1 MQIINFSVN
10 LNKVDKSK
18 IIKGKK
24 GKYLPLTAFIQD
36 EEDQYGNNVAVIQS
50 QDEDERK
57 NKTAKNYVANG
68 KVVFQSEANAEP
80 QKSEPKPKATFTTQD
95 DNDGLPF

>member
-10 LNKVDKSK
+10 LNKVYKSK
-18 IIKGKK
+18 IVEGKK
-24 GKYLPLTAFIQD
+24 GKYLPLTVFVQD
-36 EEDQYGNNVAVIQS
+36 EKDKYDNNVAVIQS
-50 QDEDERK
+50 QTEDERN

-68 KVVFQSEANAEP
+68 KVVFQSEANAQP
-80 QKSEPKPKATFTTQD
+80 QKSESKPKATFTTQD

>member
-18 IIKGKK
+18 IIEGKK

-36 EEDQYGNNVAVIQS
+36 EKDQYGNNVAVIQS

-68 KVVFQSEANAEP
+68 KVVFQSEANAET
-80 QKSEPKPKATFTTQD
+80 QNSESKPKATFTTQD

>member
-18 IIKGKK
+18 IIEGKK
-24 GKYLPLTAFIQD
+24 GKYLPLTVFVQD
-36 EEDQYGNNVAVIQS
+36 EKDKYDNNVAVIQS
-50 QDEDERK
+50 QTEDERK

-68 KVVFQSEANAEP
+68 KVVFQSEASGES
-80 QKSEPKPKATFTTQD
+80 KSDNDKPKEEP
-95 DNDGLPF
+95 DGLPF

>member
-18 IIKGKK
+18 IVEGKK
-24 GKYLPLTAFIQD
+24 GKYLPLTVFVQD
-36 EEDQYGNNVAVIQS
+36 EKDKYDNNVAVIQS
-50 QDEDERK
+50 QTEDERK

-68 KVVFQSEANAEP
+68 KVVFQSEGNVE
-80 QKSEPKPKATFTTQD
+80 QKAKDEPKEEQD
-95 DNDGLPF
+95 SLPF

>member
-18 IIKGKK
+18 IIEGKK

-68 KVVFQSEANAEP
+68 KVVFQSEANAQP
-80 QKSEPKPKATFTTQD
+80 QNSESKPKATFTTQD

>member
-18 IIKGKK
+18 IVEGKK
-24 GKYLPLTAFIQD
+24 GKYLPLTVFVQD
-36 EEDQYGNNVAVIQS
+36 EKDKNDNNVAVIQS
-50 QDEDERK
+50 QTEQERK

-68 KVVFQSEANAEP
+68 KVVFQSEANDQKP
-80 QKSEPKPKATFTTQD
+80 KSEEPKEEP
-95 DNDGLPF
+95 DGLPF